1 MRRRRGRAASGC
13 LSGETVVGSAAMKRM
28 GEHEAPE
35 AAPGGLTV
43 CVLASGSKGN
53 AIYLS
58 DGRTALLV
66 DAGLTGKEIERRMAE
81 RGLSPQ
87 ALSGIVVSHEHGD
100 HIKGVGVMSRRYGLP
115 VYMTS
120 GTAEAATDRLGKLTE
135 VHHFVPGTAFSVDRL
150 TLRPFSTSHDASDST
165 GFTVSADGA
174 KVGIA
179 TDLGIAT
186 SVVRTHLAGCGV
198 LIIEANHDPRM
209 LIDGPYPWYLKQR
222 VRGRTG
228 HLSNESSRDLLGE
241 LVHDRLSHVILA
253 HLSEQNNTPDKAL
266 AAVAPAIRSP
276 RTRLTVADQHV
287 CGDLLRVD
295 PVAVEG

>member
-1 MRRRRGRAASGC
+1 
-13 LSGETVVGSAAMKRM
+13 MKRACED
-28 GEHEAPE
+28 GGSEGG
-35 AAPGGLTV
+35 PGGLTV

-53 AIYLS
+53 AVYLS
-58 DGRTALLV
+58 DGRTALLI
-66 DAGLTGKEIERRMAE
+66 DAGLSGKEIERRMAE

-100 HIKGVGVMSRRYGLP
+100 HIRGVGVMSRRYGLP
-115 VYMTS
+115 VYMTR
-120 GTAEAATDRLGKLTE
+120 GTAEAAGDRVGRLTTI
-135 VHHFVPGTAFSVDRL
+135 HHFAPGTAFSVDGL
-150 TLRPFSTSHDASDST
+150 TFRPFSTSHDASDSA

-209 LIDGPYPWYLKQR
+209 LIDGPYPWHLKQR

-241 LVHDRLSHVILA
+241 LVHDGLSHVVLA
-253 HLSEQNNTPDKAL
+253 HLSDRNNTADKAL

-276 RTRLTVADQHV
+276 RTRLSVADQHV
-287 CGDLLRVD
+287 CGDLFRVD
-295 PVAVEG
+295 SVASDG